1 MRAVPLALAVL
12 LACSSAPADT
22 SAPRAGTFRYSALS
36 ARGAPLLTGR
46 LDFTF
51 PDDSTLA
58 GSWAITWLPGADTT
72 TPVGPQLGAGN
83 LVGTRHGD
91 TLRVQLNPMNAD
103 HNVVLLAVAVLDGY
117 AGQWQWIT
125 ATGPRSAGRFVA
137 TSE

>member
-12 LACSSAPADT
+12 MACSSAPAGI

-36 ARGAPLLTGR
+36 AGGVPLLAGR

-58 GSWAITWLPGADTT
+58 GSWDITWAPGADTT
-72 TPVGPQLGAGN
+72 ALVGPQLGSGVLA
-83 LVGTRHGD
+83 GTRRGA
-91 TLRVQLNPMNAD
+91 TLFVQLNPANAD
-103 HNVVLLAVAVLDGY
+103 HNVVLLAVPAGDSY

-125 ATGPRSAGRFVA
+125 ATGPRSEGRFLA